1 MSIELHSGSHCHVTS
16 KYFKCC
22 CLLAAAHQTG
32 RVEEPATLP
41 ETPPSA
47 AGRKS
52 GVEQKAGR
60 EGARHEDQLTF
71 RAHAFAVFFLWEI
84 VLLLF

>member
-1 MSIELHSGSHCHVTS
+1 M
-16 KYFKCC
+16 F
-22 CLLAAAHQTG
+22 
-32 RVEEPATLP
+32 EEPATLP

-84 VLLLF
+84 VLLLS

>member
-1 MSIELHSGSHCHVTS
+1 M
-16 KYFKCC
+16 F
-22 CLLAAAHQTG
+22 
-32 RVEEPATLP
+32 EEPATLP

-71 RAHAFAVFFLWEI
+71 RAHAFAVFFGGR
-84 VLLLF
+84 LFCFFPNTSDLRSNLFGK